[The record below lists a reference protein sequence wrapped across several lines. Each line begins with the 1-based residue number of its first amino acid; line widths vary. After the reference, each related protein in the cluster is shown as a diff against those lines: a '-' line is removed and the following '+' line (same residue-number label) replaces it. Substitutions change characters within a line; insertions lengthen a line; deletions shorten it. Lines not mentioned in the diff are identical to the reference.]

1 MYDVNMIAKSMYIYI
16 YMYFNKILMRHLS
29 VNVSPTEIENFPRF
43 LVLFIA
49 IVLVVDSAISLKS
62 FLQVLSPIH
71 SVFD

>member
-1 MYDVNMIAKSMYIYI
+1 MYLNG
-16 YMYFNKILMRHLS
+16 ILMRHLS
-29 VNVSPTEIENFPRF
+29 VNVSPTEIKNIPRF

-62 FLQVLSPIH
+62 FLQVLSRIH

>member
-1 MYDVNMIAKSMYIYI
+1 MYLNG
-16 YMYFNKILMRHLS
+16 ILMRHLS

-62 FLQVLSPIH
+62 FLQVLSRIH

>member
-1 MYDVNMIAKSMYIYI
+1 MYLNG
-16 YMYFNKILMRHLS
+16 ILMRHLS

-49 IVLVVDSAISLKS
+49 IVLVVDSAILLKS
-62 FLQVLSPIH
+62 FLQVLSRIH